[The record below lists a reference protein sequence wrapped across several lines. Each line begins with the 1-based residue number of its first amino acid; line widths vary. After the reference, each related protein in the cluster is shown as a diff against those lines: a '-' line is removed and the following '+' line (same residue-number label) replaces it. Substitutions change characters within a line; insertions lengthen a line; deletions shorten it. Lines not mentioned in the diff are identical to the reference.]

1 MFGGDC
7 FCTVEHMRIPRPRP
21 WDVLFALAGAAALVA
36 EGIHRGTGPVAV
48 AIPLALLACLPLA
61 WSSQA
66 PLTALLGVAAGL
78 SICVPV
84 FQPYDT
90 AVFVLAVAL
99 FNVARL
105 GDRRR
110 SLIVGA
116 GTAVFLVAVIMI
128 VASDHI
134 ARNTGL
140 RLGVALGALV
150 LGDAVRSR
158 RELREARREQDLR
171 ISHER
176 EQESRRRVADERLR
190 IARDLHDAVAHA
202 LVAINVRAGV
212 AAHLHPNEDS
222 DGALTDIRTVSAE
235 ALNDLRATL
244 SLLRE
249 ADDPAPTAP
258 TLDLAS
264 TTQLLD
270 HAKAAGLDVDVDVE
284 LNGHTIPIAVEQ
296 AGFRIVQESLTN
308 VMRHA
313 AASCARIRLRV
324 EANVLLIDVND
335 DGTGGASGAPGH
347 GLRGMS
353 ERAAALGGE
362 VSAGPAE
369 RGGWQVHAR
378 LPLTHGKR

>member
-78 SICVPV
+78 LICVPV

-212 AAHLHPNEDS
+212 AAHLHPSEDS

-347 GLRGMS
+347 GLREMS